1 MRVMEFIKLCCSMH
15 FITQSTH
22 IHTVVR
28 DVRQTQTQALFARLP
43 LFVVP
48 NLSFFVSLWVPTL
61 CDNIGVP
68 VIICLIS
75 SLALSLYSTSTT
87 TKISLRCDA
96 KNFGFAIFDA
106 ITCLF
111 PCFSWTLAK
120 NMQNLCSQMNFPCNF
135 CPTNCTFVEKKYV

>member
-15 FITQSTH
+15 FITQSPKHT
-22 IHTVVR
+22 HTVVR

-75 SLALSLYSTSTT
+75 SLALSLYCTSTT

-96 KNFGFAIFDA
+96 KNFGFCYFLCDY
-106 ITCLF
+106 LF
-111 PCFSWTLAK
+111 VSLFFLDIGQKYAESLQSNEFS
-120 NMQNLCSQMNFPCNF
+120 MQLLP
-135 CPTNCTFVEKKYV
+135 Y